1 MSDSDGD
8 DDVKKQRA
16 PVKKSAPPPRPPR
29 IDEQVQNYTRFNA
42 HWQRCILDQFQPSRR
57 MHSITNA
64 AALQNSAP
72 TVSRHGHRRA
82 LGRRGVRRSRAA
94 QDGRAGQEQPR
105 HDDLPVQEGV
115 RVPRAHHIHGRAG
128 RGMCFG
134 YNSFLGGTCAVHFHS
149 NACSRVPY
157 THARVPSGRPPA
169 ARRAGCSD
177 RQHAGPL
184 ENHNADRR
192 LAGARCSQSRVRL
205 RVLIL
210 YPQFL
215 RFEIRITFLFPQ
227 SKYLRWYRSHCDRD
241 HRLITGSTI
250 TRIYH
255 RGGWDWHVQS
265 FLKFWRLAAPTE
277 EDPTASLIFMER
289 TGWVLESSQRNRSA
303 AASAVDGEFV
313 EMSIRYSF
321 PTQPSELWQR
331 VPPPS

>member
-1 MSDSDGD
+1 MHTGSESSTSTSSSRIATCIKIMNAGVLQKKKNTRPQFRDTAIAGRSADAACD
-8 DDVKKQRA
+8 D
-16 PVKKSAPPPRPPR
+16 
-29 IDEQVQNYTRFNA
+29 
-42 HWQRCILDQFQPSRR
+42 
-57 MHSITNA
+57 
-64 AALQNSAP
+64 
-72 TVSRHGHRRA
+72 
-82 LGRRGVRRSRAA
+82 
-94 QDGRAGQEQPR
+94 
-105 HDDLPVQEGV
+105 
-115 RVPRAHHIHGRAG
+115 RVPPKTVEQGKNN
-128 RGMCFG
+128 RGMMICPCKKVCECLERITYTG
-134 YNSFLGGTCAVHFHS
+134 VPAEVCVLGIIHS
-149 NACSRVPY
+149 WAGPALYIFIPMLVLEYHTLS
-157 THARVPSGRPPA
+157 HARVPSGRPPA
-169 ARRAGCSD
+169 ARRAGCTD

-210 YPQFL
+210 YLQFL
-215 RFEIRITFLFPQ
+215 CFEIRITFLFSQ
-227 SKYLRWYRSHCDRD
+227 SKYLRRYRLHCDCV

-255 RGGWDWHVQS
+255 RGGWDWHAQS

-277 EDPTASLIFMER
+277 EDPTASLIFVER